1 MCIFYDTATIS
12 NFCIFILFSSIHTTL
27 LAGVVHRQK
36 NTDELVIICSR
47 LQKKKYLMDQ
57 QLVMLMTN
65 NK

>member
-47 LQKKKYLMDQ
+47 LQKKIPYGSTTCYVNDK
-57 QLVMLMTN
+57 
-65 NK
+65 